1 MVSRRKARKGP
12 WLALGAVALLVA
24 GVYFFFIYEPDNA
37 VGNAGT
43 GGDGDAAS
51 ASHGTPTTGNT
62 GGNGS
67 SNPPSV
73 TLGAA
78 PTRNTGGVNAGEAPA
93 NERPTPSREPSHATE
108 LIGEARAQYDLG
120 MRLIEEGDLV
130 TGRALL
136 SELLFREEGGLPRHE
151 ARAIRERLTH
161 INQEMVF
168 SRELTEGD
176 TIAAYYKV
184 QSGDRL
190 SRIGRSFQTP
200 YQFIMRINGIE
211 DASRLRA
218 DQSIKVIHGPIHARI
233 TKHDYR
239 MDLYVD
245 DPDGLP
251 IYLGSYQV
259 GLGQHDSTPV
269 GNWLVEEDGK
279 VANPSWTDPET
290 NIHYDRDDPR
300 VPVGEFWISLKG
312 ADEGDAQGT
321 GYGIH
326 GTIDPDS
333 IGQQESRG
341 CVRMADGDIEQV
353 YNMLTDG
360 QSRVEIL
367 P

>member
-12 WLALGAVALLVA
+12 WLALGAVALLVSC
-24 GVYFFFIYEPDNA
+24 VYFFFIYEPDNA
-37 VGNAGT
+37 QGNGGA
-43 GGDGDAAS
+43 GGDGDVAS
-51 ASHGTPTTGNT
+51 ASSGTNPPTHS

-67 SNPPSV
+67 PSNRGGTPGIDTP
-73 TLGAA
+73 
-78 PTRNTGGVNAGEAPA
+78 RNTGGGAGRETQT
-93 NERPTPSREPSHATE
+93 NQRETTQREPSHATE
-108 LIGEARAQYDLG
+108 LIGEARAQYDMG

-136 SELLFREEGGLPRHE
+136 SELLFREEGGLPQHE

-161 INQEMVF
+161 INEQMVL

-200 YQFIMRINGIE
+200 YQYIMRINGIQ
-211 DASRLRA
+211 DASRLQA
-218 DQSIKVIHGPIHARI
+218 GQSIKVIHGPIHARI

-251 IYLGSYQV
+251 IYLCSYQV

-269 GNWLVEEDGK
+269 GNWIVEDGGK
-279 VANPSWTDPET
+279 VENPSWTDPVT
-290 NIHYDRDDPR
+290 NIHYERDDPR
-300 VPVGEFWISLKG
+300 VAVGEFWIGLTG
-312 ADEGDAQGT
+312 ADSGDEQGT

-326 GTIDPDS
+326 GTIDADS

-341 CVRMADGDIEQV
+341 CIRMADGDIDQV